1 MRNTVKGNT
10 VKLGN
15 AVKLSST
22 AKLSSTVKLRNT
34 AKSGNTAKTRKVL
47 IGIAAAGLALSLA
60 ACSGGRGG
68 TAPNSAAAG
77 ANKGALIGVAMPTK
91 TSERWI
97 KDGDSVKAD
106 LEKLGYKVDLE
117 YGDDKIPQQVQ
128 QVGNMITKGA
138 KVLII
143 ASIDGTAL
151 SDQLADAAK
160 AGIKVIAYDRLI
172 NGSKNVD
179 YYTTFDNYKVGVDQ
193 ATSLL
198 TGLGIVDANGTKTG
212 QKGPKNVELFAGS
225 PDDNNATFFYNGAMD
240 TLKPY
245 IADGTLVVKSGQT
258 GFTQI
263 ATLRWDPATAQ
274 KRMQNLIA
282 STYSDGTKVD
292 GILSPYD
299 GLSIGIISA
308 LTAAGYATNA
318 LPIITGQDAEAASVK
333 SIIAGQQY
341 STIYKDTRKLGTE
354 AVKMADDI
362 LNGKKPQVN
371 DTKSYNNKV
380 KVVPTFL
387 FQPTVVTKDN
397 YKSVLIDSGYYT
409 EAALK

>member
-1 MRNTVKGNT
+1 MRFKSLIVGA
-10 VKLGN
+10 VALGL
-15 AVKLSST
+15 ALGT
-22 AKLSSTVKLRNT
+22 A
-34 AKSGNTAKTRKVL
+34 GCGTR
-47 IGIAAAGLALSLA
+47 GGEAAAGSGA
-60 ACSGGRGG
+60 A
-68 TAPNSAAAG
+68 NSS
-77 ANKGALIGVAMPTK
+77 GALIGIAMPTK

-97 KDGDSVKAD
+97 KDGDAIKAS
-106 LEKLGYKVDLE
+106 LENLGYKTDLE
-117 YGDDKIPQQVQ
+117 YADDKIPQQVQ
-128 QVGNMITKGA
+128 QVSNMITKGA

-151 SDQLADAAK
+151 SDQLDNAAK

-172 NGSKNVD
+172 NGNKNVD
-179 YYTTFDNYKVGVDQ
+179 YYTTFDNEKVGVEQ

-198 TGLGIVDANGTKTG
+198 TGLGILDDAGKETG
-212 QKGPKNVELFAGS
+212 KKGPFNIELFAGS
-225 PDDNNATFFYNGAMD
+225 PDDNNATFFYNGAMK
-240 TLKPY
+240 TLKKY
-245 IADGTLVVKSGQT
+245 LDNGTLVVKSGQT

-282 STYSDGTKVD
+282 STYSSGTKVD

-308 LTAAGYATNA
+308 LQASGYASNA

-341 STIYKDTRKLGTE
+341 STIYKDTRKLGDQ
-354 AVKMADDI
+354 AVTMADD
-362 LNGKKPQVN
+362 LLKGKTPEVN
-371 DTKSYNNKV
+371 DTTSYNNKV

-387 FQPTVVTKDN
+387 LQPVVVTKAN
-397 YKSVLIDSGYYT
+397 YTKELVDSGYYT
-409 EAALK
+409 ADQLK

>member
-1 MRNTVKGNT
+1 VK
-10 VKLGN
+10 V
-15 AVKLSST
+15 
-22 AKLSSTVKLRNT
+22 
-34 AKSGNTAKTRKVL
+34 RKVL

-68 TAPNSAAAG
+68 TSDTAASG
-77 ANKGALIGVAMPTK
+77 SSKGALIGVAMPTK

-97 KDGDSVKAD
+97 KDGDAIKTD

-128 QVGNMITKGA
+128 QISNMLTKGA

-151 SDQLADAAK
+151 SDQLDQAAK
-160 AGIKVIAYDRLI
+160 SGVKVIAYDRLI
-172 NGSKNVD
+172 NGNKNVD

-198 TGLGIVDANGTKTG
+198 TGLGVVDKDGKDTG
-212 QKGPKNVELFAGS
+212 KKGPFNVELFAGS
-225 PDDNNATFFYNGAMD
+225 PDDNNATFFFNGAMD
-240 TLKPY
+240 TLKKY
-245 IADGTLVVKSGQT
+245 IADGTIVVKSGQT
-258 GFTQI
+258 GFTQV

-282 STYSDGTKVD
+282 STYSNGDKVQ

-308 LTAAGYATNA
+308 LTSSGYATDA
-318 LPIITGQDAEAASVK
+318 LPVITGQDAEAASVK

-341 STIYKDTRKLGTE
+341 STIYKDTRQLGKE
-354 AVKMADDI
+354 AVKMTDDL
-362 LNGKKPQVN
+362 LNGKKPEVN

-397 YKSVLIDSGYYT
+397 YKSVLIDGGYYT
-409 EAALK
+409 EADLQ